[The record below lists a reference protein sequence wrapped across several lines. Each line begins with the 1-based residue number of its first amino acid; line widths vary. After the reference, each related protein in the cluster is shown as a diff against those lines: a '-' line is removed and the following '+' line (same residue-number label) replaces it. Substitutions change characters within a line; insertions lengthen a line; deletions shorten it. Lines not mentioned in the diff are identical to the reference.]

1 MDTYRKIPALAAYID
16 RIGAEELN
24 FKRFMVKEYK
34 DNHYYKERC
43 IIRIDSDGS
52 IHVNNKDYAPTD
64 DEAKAIREALQ
75 QANFPR
81 CIHATEGNINDLLQ
95 QLGTSEGIY
104 EFWNRA
110 NDSIIMVQQRIIVQ
124 GKKAFVP
131 WTFWSDAEWRRME
144 PEQNLPFWKPRK
156 PTGKLKIMVHEGA
169 KTAAY
174 VQDLINS
181 DKTHPWKDE
190 LKEYEHWGMIGGA
203 LAPHRTD
210 YSELVKQKPS
220 EVVYVCDND
229 YIGKSAIAQ
238 ISKSY
243 GQSLRYIMFDGHWPE
258 SWDMA
263 DPMPKNMFHEDGKR
277 FKGSSLSLL
286 MNPGTWATD
295 IVTKGKSKPYYVLRS
310 SFTEEWAHCITPDVY
325 VHKDAPNR
333 IYMASEFNDF
343 VKPFS
348 DVDDTARLVKNDAAI
363 KSYVLKYNPSVASGI
378 FMDKDTGERYIN
390 THIASTVKEEE
401 GDPTPW
407 LEFIDHLITSE
418 EDKKEMLRWVST
430 LIAAPQIKMLYG
442 VLLISE
448 QQGVGKGT
456 LGEKI
461 LTPLIGK
468 PNVSTPS
475 ESEIVD
481 SNFNYWAAHKRL
493 AVVHEIYAGH
503 SAKAYNKLKSLITDR
518 YITVSKKFQASY
530 EIENWL
536 HVFACSNSLRALQI
550 SLDDRRWFVPRVTSK
565 KQSPLYWANFVKWL
579 EEDGGLGIIKHWAH
593 NYIHTNGSVQKGE
606 TAPMSVA
613 KSEVIEEGFSPGM
626 ALVAN
631 FLDRVKIEMENQE
644 IAILDVDLIDLIKTY
659 IYEGRVPDKL
669 EKASTIRRLAQAKG
683 WIVSNHIFSRIKGSK
698 AKIIASHQSAIERKD
713 LKPLDV
719 SALASKW
726 ISL

>member
-1 MDTYRKIPALAAYID
+1 MDTYKKIPELAAYID

-43 IIRIDSDGS
+43 IIRIEHDGS
-52 IHVNNKDYAPTD
+52 IYVNNKDYAPTD
-64 DEAKAIREALQ
+64 DEAKAIKEALKK
-75 QANFPR
+75 ANFPR
-81 CIHATEGNINDLLQ
+81 CIHATEGNFNDLLQ

-104 EFWNRA
+104 EFWDRA
-110 NDSIIMVQQRIIVQ
+110 NDSIIMVQQRIVIK
-124 GKKAFVP
+124 GRKAFIP

-156 PTGKLKIMVHEGA
+156 PTGKLKIMIHEGA
-169 KTAAY
+169 KTAAF

-181 DKTHPWKDE
+181 DKKHPWKEE
-190 LKEYEHWGMIGGA
+190 LKEFEHWGMIGGA

-229 YIGKSAIAQ
+229 YIGKSAITQ

-263 DPMPKNMFHEDGKR
+263 DEMPERFFHKERYCGP
-277 FKGSSLSLL
+277 SLSLL
-286 MNPGTWATD
+286 MQPGTWATD
-295 IVTKGKSKPYYVLRS
+295 IVITGKSKPYHVLRS
-310 SFTEEWAHCITPDVY
+310 SFIEEWAHCITPDVY
-325 VHKDAPNR
+325 VHKNAPNR
-333 IYMASEFNDF
+333 IYLATEFNDF

-348 DVDDTARLVKNDAAI
+348 DIEDTARLVKNDAAI
-363 KSYVLKYNPSVASGI
+363 KSYVLKYDPSVASGI
-378 FMDKDTGERYIN
+378 FMDKDTGERFIN
-390 THIASTVKEEE
+390 THVSSTVKEEK
-401 GDPTPW
+401 GDPAPW

-418 EDKKEMLRWVST
+418 EDRKELLRWVAT

-461 LTPLIGK
+461 LSPIIGK
-468 PNVSTPS
+468 PNVSYPS

-503 SAKAYNKLKSLITDR
+503 SAKAYNKLKSLITDK

-536 HVFACSNSLRALQI
+536 HIFACSNSQRALQI

-565 KQSPLYWANFVKWL
+565 KQSPLYWSTFIKWL

-593 NYIHTNGSVQKGE
+593 NYIHNHGSIQKGE
-606 TAPMSVA
+606 TAPLTLT

-626 ALVAN
+626 ALVSN
-631 FLDRVKIEMENQE
+631 FLDRIKTEMQNDEV
-644 IAILDVDLIDLIKTY
+644 AILDVDLVKLIKDQ
-659 IYEGRVPDKL
+659 IYDGRHSDKL
-669 EKASTIRRLAQAKG
+669 ERPLTIRRLAQSKG
-683 WIVSNHIFSRIKGSK
+683 WIVGTYSMKGIR
-698 AKIIASHQSAIERKD
+698 AKIIASHPSVIERKD
-713 LKPLDV
+713 LQPLDV

-726 ISL
+726 IQL